1 MDFFFFKHKTAYE
14 MRISDWSSDVCSSDL
29 PPPASHLHQPP
40 GHVRNRPYISG
51 CACHGN
57 ARRPVLLLPSD
68 LHKTMPSTPDD
79 ERHAPLRPCQRWS
92 TAPGSASSESAYARD
107 RTRAVRRSEERRV
120 GKARVS
126 PCRSRWSAFP

>member
-1 MDFFFFKHKTAYE
+1 MG
-14 MRISDWSSDVCSSDL
+14 
-29 PPPASHLHQPP
+29 PPPTSHLHQPP

-68 LHKTMPSTPDD
+68 LHKTMPSKPDD

-107 RTRAVRRSEERRV
+107 RTRRSEEHTSELQSLMSNSYAV
-120 GKARVS
+120 FCLKKKHI
-126 PCRSRWSAFP
+126 PNTHDH